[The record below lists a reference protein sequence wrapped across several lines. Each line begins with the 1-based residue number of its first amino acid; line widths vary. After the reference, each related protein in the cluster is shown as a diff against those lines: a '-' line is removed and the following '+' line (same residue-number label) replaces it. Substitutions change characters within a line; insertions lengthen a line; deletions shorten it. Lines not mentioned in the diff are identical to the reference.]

1 MAKRK
6 VSKWRLE
13 VIITDNL
20 EFQLNEANKPF
31 GPLTKGE
38 IKEALRDL
46 SDCTYK
52 IIKLEKIES
61 K

>member
-1 MAKRK
+1 MAKKK

-20 EFQLNEANKPF
+20 EFQLNEDNKPF

-38 IKEALRDL
+38 INDVLRDL
-46 SDCTYK
+46 SGCTYK
-52 IIKLEKIES
+52 IIKLEKIED

>member
-1 MAKRK
+1 MTKRK

-20 EFQLNEANKPF
+20 EFQLNEDNKPF
-31 GPLTKGE
+31 DPLTKGE
-38 IKEALRDL
+38 IKDALRDL
-46 SDCTYK
+46 SGCTSK
-52 IIKLEKIES
+52 IIKLEKIED